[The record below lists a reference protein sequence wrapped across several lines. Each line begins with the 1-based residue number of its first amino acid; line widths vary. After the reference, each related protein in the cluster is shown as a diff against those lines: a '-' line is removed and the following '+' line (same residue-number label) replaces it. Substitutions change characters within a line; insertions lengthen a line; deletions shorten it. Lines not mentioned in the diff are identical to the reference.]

1 MRDLDG
7 PSRCWGPRGTSA
19 RSMERGFVS
28 PSMGNRVP
36 LPSAPLPFSLVLAG
50 LDFVPLM
57 SLCRGEPGDGARVGE
72 ASAATAAWSAIA
84 RIAGGA
90 AEGRGESSSA
100 RCHIEAQHILP
111 KDPRLP
117 RSGCL

>member
-1 MRDLDG
+1 M
-7 PSRCWGPRGTSA
+7 
-19 RSMERGFVS
+19 S

-36 LPSAPLPFSLVLAG
+36 LPSLPLPFSLVLAG
-50 LDFVPLM
+50 WDFVPLM

-90 AEGRGESSSA
+90 ARTVAPGAAGMGRSRFRGRTSGSGAAVENDA
-100 RCHIEAQHILP
+100 GGKDRCGTVPVLEEDRILC
-111 KDPRLP
+111 R
-117 RSGCL
+117 